1 MLHSCLGV
9 HECGGCSSA
18 IGVHECGKFGIII
31 KDCMN
36 VVDVPL
42 LLVYMNVVNVV

>member
-1 MLHSCLGV
+1 MNVVDVPLLLV
-9 HECGGCSSA
+9 YMK
-18 IGVHECGKFGIII
+18 CGKCGIII

-42 LLVYMNVVNVV
+42 LLVYVNVINVV